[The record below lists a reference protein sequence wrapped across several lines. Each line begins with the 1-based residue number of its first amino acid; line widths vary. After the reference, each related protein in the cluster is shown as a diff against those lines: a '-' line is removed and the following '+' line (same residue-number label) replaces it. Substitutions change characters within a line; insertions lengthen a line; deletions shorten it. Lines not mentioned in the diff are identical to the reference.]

1 MSAGDGAVP
10 ARAAAPRRGG
20 AWRLTLRQALR
31 DLAAGE
37 VRLLIAALALAVAS
51 VTTISFLTD
60 RAERAL
66 ALEANRLLGGDAVLR
81 ADAPLPAETL
91 ALAER
96 PGLDAVRTVEFPSMV
111 RVGERLRLGELRAVG
126 REFPLRGVF
135 VIRDGAGQR
144 EVAAGPEPGSVWLT
158 RSGAN
163 TLGARLGDDVSLGD
177 ATLKLAAVI
186 EQEPDGA
193 LDYFNVAPRVVMNL
207 DDLDATGL
215 VQPGSRI
222 AYRLVVA
229 GEPDAVEGFTA
240 DVRESLGRGQRLET
254 SADGRPEIRRALDRA
269 SRFLGLAT
277 LVAVV
282 LAAIAVAMA
291 ARRHSARH
299 LDACAVMRCL
309 GASQATIVQ
318 VQVGSLLLLG
328 VLGSTIGVG
337 VAWALSFAIGHWL
350 SGALGIA
357 VPSSGLTPLLAG
369 YGVGLT
375 VLIAFAVPP
384 VLALRRVPAL
394 RVLRRDLDLKEPSAA
409 LLVLLALGG
418 FSALLWWQAD
428 SPELAGAMLG
438 GLVATFAVLALLG
451 FALVRF
457 VGLLRPRLRGP
468 WRYGLANVSRRSA
481 TTVAQV
487 SALGLGLMALLVLT
501 FVRTDLLSRWQD
513 ALPADAPNRFII
525 NVQPEQVAPL
535 KAFIAEQGIADPT
548 LYPMIRGRLVERNG
562 APVSGA
568 DFAADQT
575 RARRLAEREF
585 NLSSADALGDDN
597 QIIAGTFWGDTA
609 DGRGERGGAGARTAA
624 SAIAVAPGT
633 VEMSVE
639 DGIAETLGW
648 ALGDTVT
655 FDIAG
660 TRLAGTI
667 TSIREVSWESF
678 RPNFFVLVAPEAM
691 AGLRG
696 SAITAIHLPAGR
708 DDFTRALNDR
718 FANLSVIDIDA
729 ILTQVRSTADQVSTV
744 VEAVF
749 YVALLAGALVLLAA
763 VGASQDERLREGAVM
778 RVLGGSRRQLRLAQ
792 AGEFAALGLIA
803 GLVAAI
809 AATTL
814 AGVLA
819 AQVLELP
826 WTPDVRLAA
835 TGAIAGLLVALL
847 AGLWATRRILDA
859 PPSVTLRE
867 L

>member
-1 MSAGDGAVP
+1 MSTG
-10 ARAAAPRRGG
+10 RAG
-20 AWRLTLRQALR
+20 AWRLTWRQALR

-66 ALEANRLLGGDAVLR
+66 AMEANRLLGGDAVLR
-81 ADAPLPAETL
+81 ADRPLPPAML

-96 PGLDAVRTVEFPSMV
+96 PGLASVQTVEFPSMV
-111 RVGERLRLGELRAVG
+111 RVGDRLRLGELRAAG
-126 REFPLRGVF
+126 RAFPLRGVF
-135 VIRDGAGQR
+135 VISD
-144 EVAAGPEPGSVWLT
+144 AAGRREIAEGPAPGTAWMT
-158 RSGAN
+158 RSGAS
-163 TLGARLGDDVSLGD
+163 TLGARLGDTVTLGNASLR
-177 ATLKLAAVI
+177 LAALI

-193 LDYFNVAPRVVMNL
+193 LDYFNVAPRVVFHL
-207 DDLDATGL
+207 DDLDRTGL

-240 DVRESLGRGQRLET
+240 AARASLDRGQRLET

-269 SRFLGLAT
+269 GRFLGLAT
-277 LVAVV
+277 LVAVI

-309 GASQATIVQ
+309 GASQRTIVQ

-328 VLGSTIGVG
+328 LLGSSLGVA
-337 VAWALSFAIGHWL
+337 VAWAISFAIGGWL
-350 SGALGIA
+350 AGALGIA
-357 VPSSGLTPLLAG
+357 VPSSGVAPILAG
-369 YGVGLT
+369 YAVGMT
-375 VLIAFAVPP
+375 VLVAFAVPP

-394 RVLRRDLDLKEPSAA
+394 RVLRRDLDVREPSAV

-418 FSALLWWQAD
+418 FAGLLWWQAD
-428 SPELAGAMLG
+428 SPELAAAMLG
-438 GLVATFAVLALLG
+438 GLLATFAVLALLG
-451 FALVRF
+451 FGLVRG

-468 WRYGLANVSRRSA
+468 WRYGLANVSRRAA

-525 NVQPEQVAPL
+525 NVQPDQIAPL
-535 KAFIAEQGIADPT
+535 RAFLEDEGIAEPA
-548 LYPMIRGRLVERNG
+548 LYPMVRGRFVERNG
-562 APVSGA
+562 AAVDPAAFSGEG
-568 DFAADQT
+568 Q

-585 NLSSADALGDDN
+585 NLSTADALGDDN
-597 QIIAGTFWGDTA
+597 RVIAGTFWQGPT
-609 DGRGERGGAGARTAA
+609 DG
-624 SAIAVAPGT
+624 
-633 VEMSVE
+633 VEFSVE
-639 DGIAETLGW
+639 EGLANTLGW
-648 ALGDTVT
+648 SLGDRVA

-660 TRLAGTI
+660 TRLDGQV
-667 TSIREVSWESF
+667 TSLREVKWESF
-678 RPNFFVLVAPEAM
+678 RPNFFVLVSPGVLE
-691 AGLRG
+691 GLGG
-696 SAITAIHLPAGR
+696 SAITAIHVPAGR
-708 DDFTRALNDR
+708 DGFTRALLDR
-718 FANLSVIDIDA
+718 FANVSVIDIDA
-729 ILTQVRSTADQVSTV
+729 ILNQVRSTADQVSTV

-749 YVALLAGALVLLAA
+749 YVALLAGGLVLLAA

-792 AGEFAALGLIA
+792 AGEFAALGLIS
-803 GLVAAI
+803 GLVAAL
-809 AATTL
+809 ASTAL
-814 AGVLA
+814 AGVVA
-819 AQVLELP
+819 VQVLELP
-826 WTPDVRLAA
+826 WTPDPRLAL
-835 TGAIAGLLVALL
+835 TGALAGVLVALL

>member
-1 MSAGDGAVP
+1 MSDGTAS
-10 ARAAAPRRGG
+10 AAATPMPKAPRGGG

-66 ALEANRLLGGDAVLR
+66 AMEANRLLGGDAVLR
-81 ADAPLPAETL
+81 ADRPLSPALL

-96 PGLDAVRTVEFPSMV
+96 DGLRSVQTVEFPSMV
-111 RVGERLRLGELRAVG
+111 RVGERLRLGELRAAG

-135 VIRDGAGQR
+135 VISDEQGQHER
-144 EVAAGPEPGSVWLT
+144 AEGPAPGTVWMT

-163 TLGARLGDDVSLGD
+163 TLGAGLGDTVTLGD
-177 ATLKLAAVI
+177 AELRLAALI

-193 LDYFNVAPRVVMNL
+193 LDYFNVAPRVVFSL
-207 DDLDATGL
+207 DDLERTRL

-229 GEPDAVEGFTA
+229 GEPDVVEAFSA
-240 DVRESLGRGQRLET
+240 DVRERLERGQRLET

-269 SRFLGLAT
+269 GRFLGLAT
-277 LVAVV
+277 LVAVI

-309 GASQATIVQ
+309 GASQRTIVQ

-328 VLGSTIGVG
+328 LLGSTIGVV
-337 VAWALSFAIGHWL
+337 VAWGLSFAIGGWL
-350 SGALGIA
+350 GSALGIA
-357 VPSSGLTPLLAG
+357 VPSSGLAPILAG
-369 YGVGLT
+369 YAVGMT
-375 VLIAFAVPP
+375 VLVAFAVPP

-394 RVLRRDLDLKEPSAA
+394 RVLRRDLDTREPSAI

-418 FSALLWWQAD
+418 FAGLLWWQAD
-428 SPELAGAMLG
+428 SPELAAAMLG
-438 GLVATFAVLALLG
+438 GLLAAFAVLAALG
-451 FALVRF
+451 YALVRGIA
-457 VGLLRPRLRGP
+457 VLRPHLRGP
-468 WRYGLANVSRRSA
+468 WRYGLANVSRRPA

-525 NVQPEQVAPL
+525 NVQPDQVAPL
-535 KAFIAEQGIADPT
+535 KAFLEAEGIAEPA
-548 LYPMIRGRLVERNG
+548 LYPMIRGRFIARNG
-562 APVSGA
+562 AAVNMA
-568 DFAADQT
+568 DFADDGQ

-585 NLSSADALGDDN
+585 NLSSAQALGDDN
-597 QIIAGTFWGDTA
+597 RIVAGQFWAPTA
-609 DGRGERGGAGARTAA
+609 TGQGGSATGGTASGR
-624 SAIAVAPGT
+624 
-633 VEMSVE
+633 VEFSVE
-639 DGIAETLGW
+639 EGLAETLGW
-648 ALGDTVT
+648 SLGDRVA

-660 TRLAGTI
+660 TRLEGEV
-667 TSIREVSWESF
+667 TSLRKVTWESF
-678 RPNFFVLVAPEAM
+678 RPNFFVLVSPGVLE
-691 AGLRG
+691 GLQG

-708 DDFTRALNDR
+708 DGFTRALLDR
-718 FANLSVIDIDA
+718 FANVSVIDIEA
-729 ILTQVRSTADQVSTV
+729 ILNQVRSTADQVSKV

-749 YVALLAGALVLLAA
+749 YVALLAGGLVLLAA
-763 VGASQDERLREGAVM
+763 VGASQDERMREGAVM

-792 AGEFAALGLIA
+792 AGEFAALGLIS

-809 AATTL
+809 ASTVL
-814 AGVLA
+814 AGVVA
-819 AQVLELP
+819 VQVLELP
-826 WTPDVRLAA
+826 WQPDPLLAL
-835 TGAIAGLLVALL
+835 TGAAAGVVLALL